1 MTIFEVETWK
11 VKPGREKVH
20 EEALR
25 NWLKWVSEHREL
37 FPEWKSLRYMVKY
50 IAGEETERH
59 MMLWEYDSL
68 AAFEE
73 YKARR
78 KDYTGAY
85 AEYKEVDPYYMD
97 VFEHTTMNV
106 EVWKPLDREFWIE

>member
-1 MTIFEVETWK
+1 MTQK
-11 VKPGREKVH
+11 GKPV
-20 EEALR
+20 AMLR
-25 NWLKWVSEHREL
+25 
-37 FPEWKSLRYMVKY
+37 SLDD
-50 IAGEETERH
+50 
-59 MMLWEYDSL
+59 DSL

-85 AEYKEVDPYYMD
+85 EEYKKVDPYYMD

>member
-1 MTIFEVETWK
+1 
-11 VKPGREKVH
+11 
-20 EEALR
+20 
-25 NWLKWVSEHREL
+25 
-37 FPEWKSLRYMVKY
+37 MVKY

-68 AAFEE
+68 AGFEE

-85 AEYKEVDPYYMD
+85 EEYKKVDPYYMD
-97 VFEHTTMNV
+97 VFEHTTMSV